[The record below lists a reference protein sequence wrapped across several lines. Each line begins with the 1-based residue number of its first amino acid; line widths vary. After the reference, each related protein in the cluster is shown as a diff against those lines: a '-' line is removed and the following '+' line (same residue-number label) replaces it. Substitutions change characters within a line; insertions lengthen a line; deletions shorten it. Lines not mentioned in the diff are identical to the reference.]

1 MVSGI
6 VWLVAV
12 TGVILIGAEAVLY
25 VIAKLRR
32 EIVNPGGSA
41 LPNAPITADRFRIAA
56 KPITDVED
64 APVKVQRAITD
75 TTAWIASLET
85 YRDQLAAA
93 PAPHTAEPELV
104 PTTGF
109 SNVLAHFP
117 LATVGLALLLGAA
130 VVGGITFNFSL

>member
-1 MVSGI
+1 MISGI
-6 VWLVAV
+6 IWLIAV
-12 TGVILIGAEAVLY
+12 TGVVLVGADAVLY
-25 VIAKLRR
+25 VITKLRR
-32 EIVNPGGSA
+32 EIINPGGAA

-64 APVKVQRAITD
+64 APVKVQRAVTD

-93 PAPHTAEPELV
+93 QVPSQPAAEIV
-104 PTTGF
+104 PTTGMRA
-109 SNVLAHFP
+109 VLATFP

-130 VVGGITFNFSL
+130 ILGGIGFDFAL